1 MTSSWR
7 GTLKTTTL
15 LLKKETS
22 MLNPSIK
29 MSKLQGKDYI
39 FVGIFTAIYL
49 AITVLIS
56 AFAVLPILQILV
68 PPLCAL
74 LSGPVYL
81 LYLAK
86 VGKPY
91 TIIILGL
98 ICSAFVGLLV
108 YGNVFCFLVNMVFFV
123 AAEFIARSGG
133 YKSFKTN
140 AISYFVVSFWTMGE
154 SGTFWFFKDFA
165 AELSLNGGYTQEWV
179 DGVAQLSTPF
189 TFIIIMAAIAV
200 AALISI
206 GFARSMFKKHFKKAG
221 II

>member
-1 MTSSWR
+1 
-7 GTLKTTTL
+7 
-15 LLKKETS
+15 
-22 MLNPSIK
+22 MLNPSIQTD
-29 MSKLQGKDYI
+29 KLQGKDFI

-49 AITVLIS
+49 AITVTIS

-74 LSGPVYL
+74 LSAPVYL

-98 ICSAFVGLLV
+98 ISSAFVGLLV
-108 YGNVFCFLVNMVFFV
+108 YGNIFCFLVNMVFFIL
-123 AAEFIARSGG
+123 AELIARSGG
-133 YKSFKTN
+133 YKSFKMN
-140 AISYFVVSFWTMGE
+140 ASSYFVASFWTMGE
-154 SGTFWFFKDFA
+154 SGTFWLFKDYA
-165 AELSLNGGYTQEWV
+165 AELSLNGGYSQEWV
-179 DGVAQLSTPF
+179 DGVAQLSTPLSF
-189 TFIIIMAAIAV
+189 VLVLVAIGV

-206 GFARSMFKKHFKKAG
+206 AFAKSMFKKHFKKAG